1 MRLANQLHEN
11 FARLIAEGLTP
22 TGAYRQIKPNSRQ
35 PSVLGSRLWNRQ
47 DIRIRI
53 SEITEEATNERNLPI
68 ERKLK
73 HLEGQI
79 RGEIPTKV
87 IERGNGQKEEIFDM
101 LAALATHSRICGDFL
116 TNKPG
121 STGPTLRLHFNI
133 LGRNE
138 ELPPELEAEYQRLQ
152 N

>member
-1 MRLANQLHEN
+1 MTLSNQLHEN

-22 TGAYRQIKPNSRQ
+22 TGAYRQIKPTSRQ
-35 PSVLGSRLWNRQ
+35 PRVLGSRLWNRQ
-47 DIRIRI
+47 DVRIRI
-53 SEITEEATNERNLPI
+53 AEIAEEAMTEKNLPI

-73 HLEGQI
+73 LLERQI

-87 IERGNGQKEEIFDM
+87 ITRGNGKKEEIYDM
-101 LAALATHSRICGDFL
+101 LGALATHSKICGDIL
-116 TNKPG
+116 SKKPET
-121 STGPTLRLHFNI
+121 TGPTLKLNFNI

-138 ELPPELEAEYQRLQ
+138 DLPPELIAEYPRIQ

>member
-35 PSVLGSRLWNRQ
+35 PSVLGSRLWNRR

-53 SEITEEATNERNLPI
+53 SEIAEEATNQRNLPV

-73 HLEGQI
+73 LLEGQI

-87 IERGNGQKEEIFDM
+87 IVRGNGRQEEIYDM
-101 LAALATHSRICGDFL
+101 LGALATHSKICGDLL
-116 TNKPG
+116 TKQPI
-121 STGPTLRLHFNI
+121 STGPTLKLSFNI

-138 ELPPELEAEYQRLQ
+138 ELTPELEAEYRRIQS
-152 N
+152 